1 MTKWRERIKDWE
13 EGVEIFGAAL
23 IGAHLTKPSISHS
36 GASFAPKTIRAML
49 DAYSTYAI
57 TEEQDMKE
65 SVLYDCG
72 DITMHVTDIKES
84 HKRIAKTVGHVTKV
98 NPNMI
103 PIVLGGD
110 HSISFPSITGFANS
124 KGKVGIIQF
133 DAHHDLRNLDDGGP
147 SNGTPFRSLLEND
160 VQIGIRNFSNARAYH
175 EYAIEHGVTV
185 YTMKDVREREIKD
198 IITES
203 IEVLRNQG
211 VTSIYISLDM
221 DVLDQAFA
229 PGCPAI
235 GPGGMD
241 STTLLDA
248 IEFLGKES
256 LVQGMDIV
264 EIDPTLDFRDMTS
277 RVAAQVIMSFLLAR
291 ETVSKQVSI

>member
-1 MTKWRERIKDWE
+1 
-13 EGVEIFGAAL
+13 
-23 IGAHLTKPSISHS
+23 
-36 GASFAPKTIRAML
+36 
-49 DAYSTYAI
+49 
-57 TEEQDMKE
+57 
-65 SVLYDCG
+65 
-72 DITMHVTDIKES
+72 
-84 HKRIAKTVGHVTKV
+84 
-98 NPNMI
+98 
-103 PIVLGGD
+103 
-110 HSISFPSITGFANS
+110 
-124 KGKVGIIQF
+124 
-133 DAHHDLRNLDDGGP
+133 
-147 SNGTPFRSLLEND
+147 
-160 VQIGIRNFSNARAYH
+160 
-175 EYAIEHGVTV
+175 
-185 YTMKDVREREIKD
+185 MKDVREREIKD
-198 IITES
+198 IIIES
-203 IEVLRNQG
+203 IEVLRKQG

-248 IEFLGKES
+248 IELLGKEP